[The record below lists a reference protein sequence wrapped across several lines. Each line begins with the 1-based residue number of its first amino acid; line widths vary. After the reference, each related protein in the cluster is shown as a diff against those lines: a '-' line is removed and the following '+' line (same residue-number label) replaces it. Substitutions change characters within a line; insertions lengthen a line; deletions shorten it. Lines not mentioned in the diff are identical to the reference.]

1 MLSVKVR
8 AKYEVVTAGQV
19 AKAGLSPVLYHF
31 TSFDKA
37 ASILQQNKFSLAT
50 MLGSDADRI
59 NDVNK
64 GKMYYLSTS
73 RQKAGGYWKEV
84 VFVLDGV
91 KLGRRF
97 AGSAFDYWG
106 PEWRKAAEQQGADA
120 QQYDENED
128 RLLTDKPSIAD
139 AASYIES
146 VHVLAG
152 GDFKVGR
159 HPHVTADI
167 RTILKVAKQKGI
179 PVYVYEDVK
188 AYRLQDVRRAIPFD
202 LLREGLKKTERPP
215 PWQRGKRRNPFA
227 RWLKIYHARLKSD
240 LKWTESNFYYSQ
252 DAAVGLKADL
262 HNYKADKE
270 TRKYLEE
277 FLALW
282 KKEGV
287 KTAEEFIE
295 LLRTKY
301 KGLPD

>member
-1 MLSVKVR
+1 MLLAKVR
-8 AKYEVVTAGQV
+8 AKYEVVTAGHAV
-19 AKAGLSPVLYHF
+19 KAGLSPVLYHF
-31 TSFDKA
+31 TSFDRA

-50 MLGSDADRI
+50 LLGSDADRI

-91 KLGRRF
+91 KLGHRF

-106 PEWRKAAEQQGADA
+106 PEWRKAAEQRGHDA
-120 QQYDENED
+120 QHYDENED

-139 AASYIES
+139 AASYIDS
-146 VHVLAG
+146 VHVLASG
-152 GDFKVGR
+152 FKVGE
-159 HPHVTADI
+159 HPHITADI
-167 RTILKVAKQKGI
+167 RTIMKLSKQKDI

-188 AYRLQDVRRAIPFD
+188 AYRLQDVRRAIPFER
-202 LLREGLKKTERPP
+202 LRGGLKKTERDP

-227 RWLKIYHARLKSD
+227 RWLKIYHARKKSD
-240 LKWTESNFYYSQ
+240 LKWTESNFHYSQ

-262 HNYKADKE
+262 QNYKADKE

-295 LLRTKY
+295 LLRNKY
-301 KGLPD
+301 KSIPD